1 MEGYSLANVDFYNLL
16 NETFY
21 NGGSGPLK
29 EVSEGDAERL
39 KKSNEDFRVEYL
51 PSTLCGFGFSTPPM
65 EVHVKGNRII
75 RILPCHLP
83 EDLKI
88 WEIKTDRG
96 VFTRPRKSVPH
107 PHMLAYKNRV
117 YTPTRVKYPLKR
129 VDWSPENPN
138 PENRGK
144 SGFVRISWEE
154 AIEYIVQVVKRV
166 KEKYGDCTPIL
177 VQGDG
182 HGQTGFQT
190 MHFFGHYLFDHL
202 GFGWTQQVRNP
213 DSWEGLYW
221 GAKLAWGMDWFQ
233 VGECRQ
239 EGVWDNIL
247 QYCEMIVMSGCDPE
261 TTALG
266 FCNSVSYL
274 CDFVKKAGIKLVA
287 VAPDL
292 NYTAA
297 VWADKWI
304 PINPNTDAALYLAIA
319 YIWIKEDLY
328 DKEYIEKCT
337 IGFEEF
343 KRHVL
348 GEDDGIPKTPEWAEK
363 ITGIPS
369 WTIKALARAW
379 AKKRT
384 SLGVV
389 FGGPKI
395 RGPYSHVVGRIEVYI
410 LAMQGLGKPGRQYV
424 RFFPSHT
431 INTIELGPM
440 PCYPLISARARLY
453 TPPSKYS
460 HYPPIGVPLIKT
472 LVPDAILNP
481 PVKWWCHGSIFN
493 VKEDLFKEYRYP
505 PREDHPGIRV
515 IWNENGCYTSC
526 WHGYKFIEA
535 LRSPKIEFHL
545 VINPWFE
552 NDALFADIVLPALT
566 DFETE
571 DIVYSSFID
580 INGIAYHNKCIEPL
594 GESKSDYEI
603 HKLIAER
610 LAKEFNKPEL
620 LEAFPD
626 FETWIRKNFY
636 ERRKTPEYDW
646 GLTWEELKE
655 KKIILYNCP
664 SWEEWV
670 EIKRKYGYDVYD
682 SFMTKFWKGLAS
694 LETPSGKIEFV
705 SQLVLKHAPD
715 DPERPPVAKWI
726 EHENLPTSPKRE
738 KYPFILMSN
747 HPRYRFHSQGD
758 EIIWLREL
766 YKVRG
771 PDGYMYEAAW
781 INPVDAERLGVKTGD
796 VVMIY
801 NEVGAVLCGALV
813 THKIKPGVISVDHG
827 ARVDMISV
835 EDRIDRGGA
844 INLIMPNCAIKYKRG
859 EVMRVPEQICSGI
872 LVGVKKVDILE
883 LMKKYPEAFQKKMHP
898 IIGPILESYLAG

>member
-1 MEGYSLANVDFYNLL
+1 M
-16 NETFY
+16 
-21 NGGSGPLK
+21 
-29 EVSEGDAERL
+29 
-39 KKSNEDFRVEYL
+39 

-65 EVHVKGNRII
+65 EVHVRNSRIV

-83 EDLKI
+83 EDFRV
-88 WEIKTDRG
+88 WEIRTDRG

-107 PHMLAYKNRV
+107 PHMLAYKSRV

-129 VDWSPENPN
+129 VDWSPDNPN
-138 PENRGK
+138 PQNRGR
-144 SGFVRISWEE
+144 SGFVRISWDE
-154 AIEYIVQVVKRV
+154 AIDIIAKMVKRI

-190 MHFFGHYLFDHL
+190 EHFYGHMLFDHL

-221 GAKLAWGMDWFQ
+221 GAKLVWGMDWFL

-247 QYCEMIVMSGCDPE
+247 QYCEVLIMSGCDPE

-274 CDFVKKAGIKLVA
+274 CDFVKRAGIKTVA
-287 VAPDL
+287 VSPDL
-292 NYTAA
+292 NYTGA

-319 YIWIKEDLY
+319 YVWIKEDLY
-328 DKEYIEKCT
+328 DKEYIEKCC
-337 IGFEEF
+337 IGFDEF
-343 KRHVL
+343 KRHIL
-348 GEDDGIPKTPEWAEK
+348 GEDDGVPKTPEWAEK

-369 WTIKALARAW
+369 WTIKALARVW

-395 RGPYSHVVGRIEVYI
+395 RGPYSHVVGRMEAYI

-431 INTIELGPM
+431 INTLELAPL
-440 PCYPLISARARLY
+440 PSYPEISAKARLY

-460 HYPPIGVPLIKT
+460 HYPPIGTPLIKT

-481 PVKWWCHGSIFN
+481 PVTWWCSGAIFN
-493 VKEDLFKEYRYP
+493 LKEDLFKRYRYP
-505 PREDHPGIRV
+505 PRDDHPGIRM

-552 NDALFADIVLPALT
+552 NDALFADLILPALT

-571 DIVYSSFID
+571 DIVYSSFIE

-603 HKLIAER
+603 HKIIAER

-620 LEAFPD
+620 AEAFPD
-626 FETWIRKNFY
+626 FETWIRKNFF
-636 ERRKTPEYDW
+636 ERKKTPEYDW
-646 GLTWEELKE
+646 GVSWGELKV
-655 KKIILYNCP
+655 KKRVLYSCP

-670 EIKRKYGYDVYD
+670 EIKRKYGYDIYD
-682 SFMTKFWKGLAS
+682 SFMTKFWKAGTG
-694 LETPSGKIEFV
+694 LETPSGKLEFV
-705 SQLVLKHAPD
+705 SQLVLKYAPD
-715 DPERPPVAKWI
+715 DKERPPVAKWI
-726 EHENLPTSPKRE
+726 EHDNLPTSPKRE
-738 KYPFILMSN
+738 KYPFLLMSN

-758 EIIWLREL
+758 EIIWLREI
-766 YKVRG
+766 YKVKG
-771 PDGYMYEAAW
+771 PDGYLYEAVW
-781 INPVDAERLGVKTGD
+781 INPVDAEKLGVKTGD
-796 VVMIY
+796 VVMIH
-801 NEVGAVLCGALV
+801 NEFGAILAGALV
-813 THKIKPGVISVDHG
+813 THRVKPGVISVDHG
-827 ARVDMISV
+827 ARVNLVSI
-835 EDRIDRGGA
+835 EDRIDRGGV
-844 INLIMPNCAIKYKRG
+844 INLLMPPPSIKYKRG
-859 EVMRVPEQICSGI
+859 EEIRVPEQICSGI
-872 LVGVKKVDILE
+872 LVDVKRVDILE
-883 LMKKYPEAFQKKMHP
+883 LMSKYPEAFQKKMHP
-898 IIGPILESYLAG
+898 IIGPVMEAYVVG